1 MSNVLEWFK
10 SSYSSDE
17 GGACLEVAYEWRK
30 SSYSGDEG
38 GQCLEV
44 GYDWQK
50 SSHSASEGGA
60 CVEVAAHTAA
70 VHIRDSK
77 NPDGPTLT
85 VTPTTWTA
93 FAGFAADRRTV

>member
-85 VTPTTWTA
+85 VAPATWTA